1 MSHWLGFKKVT
12 MTPACPPLTPVPPCS
27 ALRRWRVLLSSGSP
41 APQPTVL
48 LLHPPCSH
56 RSASLC
62 HSPTIPGYPE
72 MAEPAEHL
80 PRPKQCKKISSSED
94 RLEMQNNQLF
104 QSGHSSLTLQP
115 AASESRL
122 LHYLGSPEASGTPRA
137 LNPFFPTEAAM
148 HPGNDDYLHFIFIFQ
163 TSCNQRNA

>member
-1 MSHWLGFKKVT
+1 MGCPIISQSGTEASLTSHGIWNIPHHPKWPPLKSLPSMSHWLGFKKVT

-41 APQPTVL
+41 APWPAVF
-48 LLHPPCSH
+48 LLHPLCSH
-56 RSASLC
+56 RSASHC

-72 MAEPAEHL
+72 MAEPTEHL

-94 RLEMQNNQLF
+94 RLETQNNQLF

-115 AASESRL
+115 AASE
-122 LHYLGSPEASGTPRA
+122 
-137 LNPFFPTEAAM
+137 
-148 HPGNDDYLHFIFIFQ
+148 
-163 TSCNQRNA
+163 